1 MIFYIIL
8 IVVSIVALI
17 LVNCW
22 EKRCKEEISAK
33 VTVDLDLPGVIED
46 YNRLLKKPDPPK
58 PPEPEP
64 EPTWF
69 ETTISPKLKEIRRYA
84 KKLFGNVKFS
94 VIEINIGDDE

>member
-8 IVVSIVALI
+8 IVVSIVALV
-17 LVNCW
+17 LVNRW

-58 PPEPEP
+58 QPEPEP

>member
-8 IVVSIVALI
+8 IVVSIVALV
-17 LVNCW
+17 LVNRW

-46 YNRLLKKPDPPK
+46 YNRLLKKPD

>member
-8 IVVSIVALI
+8 IVVSIVVLI
-17 LVNCW
+17 LVSRW
-22 EKRCKEEISAK
+22 EKRCKEEISSK
-33 VTVDLDLPGVIED
+33 TTVDLVLPSVIAD

-69 ETTISPKLKEIRRYA
+69 ETTISPKLKDIRRYA

-94 VIEINIGDDE
+94 IIEINIGDDE

>member
-8 IVVSIVALI
+8 VVVSIIALI
-17 LVNCW
+17 LVSRW

-69 ETTISPKLKEIRRYA
+69 ETTISPKLKEIRRYV

>member
-8 IVVSIVALI
+8 IVVSIVTLV
-17 LVNCW
+17 LVNRW

-46 YNRLLKKPDPPK
+46 YNRLLKKPE

-69 ETTISPKLKEIRRYA
+69 ETTISPKLKEIRRYT
-84 KKLFGNVKFS
+84 KKLFRNVKFS

>member
-8 IVVSIVALI
+8 IVVSIVVLI
-17 LVNCW
+17 LVSRW
-22 EKRCKEEISAK
+22 EKRCKEEISSK
-33 VTVDLDLPGVIED
+33 MTVDLDLPGVIAD

-69 ETTISPKLKEIRRYA
+69 ETTISPKLKDIRRYA

-94 VIEINIGDDE
+94 IIEINIGDDE